1 MHGDTD
7 QCGVNCV
14 MILTFASKTDAKA
27 GTGAGLTCS
36 ALLVD
41 DCCDCGRHLELPP
54 SVLHRRISIV
64 AEAWADVLI
73 PCWTSMGS
81 DETRRY
87 GRYREVD
94 GTGKNGILQTFRPH
108 RCRTVSRGFHSW
120 QLRMR
125 GYLHIGAW
133 DIPPL
138 REIEKP
144 RCIVVIH
151 RGYLTFSCV
160 CLGAGQGLSTA
171 VFCINLHCFE

>member
-1 MHGDTD
+1 M
-7 QCGVNCV
+7 
-14 MILTFASKTDAKA
+14 
-27 GTGAGLTCS
+27 
-36 ALLVD
+36 
-41 DCCDCGRHLELPP
+41 
-54 SVLHRRISIV
+54 

-120 QLRMR
+120 QLQKR
-125 GYLHIGAW
+125 GCLHIGAW
-133 DIPPL
+133 HIPPL
-138 REIEKP
+138 EIRKP

-151 RGYLTFSCV
+151 RGFGYLVVLYVMEWLFRWGQLCTFEYVLFVLRVNWLAVIRHQILDQSD
-160 CLGAGQGLSTA
+160 LGDK
-171 VFCINLHCFE
+171 